1 MKRAKKEKK
10 QEKIFEKQIANEKKK
25 KGLETHKL
33 VKKFNLRNKLNKSS
47 VLFT

>member
-25 KGLETHKL
+25 KVWRHISLSKNST
-33 VKKFNLRNKLNKSS
+33 
-47 VLFT
+47 